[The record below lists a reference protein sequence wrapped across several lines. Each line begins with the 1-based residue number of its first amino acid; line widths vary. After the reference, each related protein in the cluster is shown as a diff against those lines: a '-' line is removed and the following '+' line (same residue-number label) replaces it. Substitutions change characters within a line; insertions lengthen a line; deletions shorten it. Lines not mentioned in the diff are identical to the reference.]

1 MKLVIKNAKIFDPKN
16 GIDGQKGNIY
26 LKDGRI
32 SRPFKKADREI
43 DATGLWALPAG
54 IETGIPFASYG
65 LSFYGYKKNFP
76 GPKEISRRYAQ
87 MGYTHLHESMMFPST
102 APGIHHFLS
111 TLPYQDTSASLCLTL
126 REFGTLIG
134 SNIPPEWAVRF
145 FNICA
150 HRFRALNI
158 RLPESSAHFKKS
170 TLARYNIQ
178 AQKVFDYLSRLPLSF
193 PLIVELTSRL
203 LDEDLPQSPYLYYGH
218 IGRAIDGE
226 YAFKQVSKL
235 ITEKKTMGDI
245 GLAPQASHSKLKIE
259 AEIGEDEE
267 VSAHI
272 GMHTPLRFLE
282 VPEKSQSDFV
292 LTLASHPN
300 FKDNLAFSSSCLGV
314 EAGKH
319 YPSIFQELFERD
331 TAYTISDFIKQTRV
345 LPAAILGLENKGHLG
360 IGAEGDVALY
370 EPENS
375 SSTGEILSRC
385 HTLIKNGI
393 PIIEKGQF
401 LDVTSKLTK
410 KTYFRSYTPSER
422 DLTMFAG
429 YFKSYPRLEQRFDA
443 GDHKEAKQ
451 LQFALMPLARPG
463 DCQAACQP
471 EGIPNFHPCTC
482 NPLREKSH

>member
-203 LDEDLPQSPYLYYGH
+203 LDEDLPQSTYLYYGH

-259 AEIGEDEE
+259 AELGK
-267 VSAHI
+267 
-272 GMHTPLRFLE
+272 MKKYL
-282 VPEKSQSDFV
+282 
-292 LTLASHPN
+292 LTLACTHLYDSWKFPKN
-300 FKDNLAFSSSCLGV
+300 PKVILSLPSPPIRISKITSPSLRPASESKQGNTILQSS
-314 EAGKH
+314 
-319 YPSIFQELFERD
+319 R
-331 TAYTISDFIKQTRV
+331 
-345 LPAAILGLENKGHLG
+345 
-360 IGAEGDVALY
+360 
-370 EPENS
+370 NS
-375 SSTGEILSRC
+375 SKEIPPIQSR
-385 HTLIKNGI
+385 
-393 PIIEKGQF
+393 
-401 LDVTSKLTK
+401 TSSNRLV
-410 KTYFRSYTPSER
+410 F
-422 DLTMFAG
+422 
-429 YFKSYPRLEQRFDA
+429 YPRPSWDWKTKDTWESAPKVTWHFMNLKI
-443 GDHKEAKQ
+443 H
-451 LQFALMPLARPG
+451 LQ
-463 DCQAACQP
+463 
-471 EGIPNFHPCTC
+471 
-482 NPLREKSH
+482 REKFSADVIHLSKTGSPLLKRDNSSM